1 MHGTRRGMTECLR
14 RRLARFLL
22 PLLPERRAGREDER
36 LDDDRDRARALQHLA
51 DVDIVEGLEL
61 QPVDRDDR
69 ILELHLL
76 AEMDADQTA
85 DVAVARARDRAATP
99 VGAPPP
105 PPARAAAAEGIEPAK
120 RRRAAPRHE
129 NGDRPVRLGEV

>member
-1 MHGTRRGMTECLR
+1 MPGTRPGMTECLR
-14 RRLARFLL
+14 RRLDRFLL

-51 DVDIVEGLEL
+51 DVDIVERLEL

-76 AEMDADQTA
+76 QEMDIG
-85 DVAVARARDRAATP
+85 RAHVLTP
-99 VGAPPP
+99 VTLPSRMPSSAW
-105 PPARAAAAEGIEPAK
+105 K
-120 RRRAAPRHE
+120 K
-129 NGDRPVRLGEV
+129 N